1 MSFLIQLNK
10 KFKYRK
16 DTDQYGKRDAWFI
29 MKQPPYVGDCED
41 YSLTLLYNLK
51 DRSLLK
57 MLISLLIRESK
68 ILRCTVNGNG
78 HAVLRYRGKYI
89 DNNFKKWTT
98 KKDMEE
104 RGGYV
109 FSVWLYIPYQVVVK
123 LVMGFFQTRK
133 RKKI

>member
-10 KFKYRK
+10 KFKYRT
-16 DTDQYGKRDAWFI
+16 DADQYGNRDAWFI

-51 DRSLLK
+51 GRSHLK
-57 MLISLLIRESK
+57 MFLSLLIRESK
-68 ILRCTVNGNG
+68 ILRCTVKGNG

-89 DNNFKKWTT
+89 DNNFKEWTT
-98 KKDMEE
+98 KKDMKE

-109 FSVWLYIPYQVVVK
+109 FSPWLYIPYQVYVK
-123 LVMGFFQTRK
+123 IISGFIKTR
-133 RKKI
+133 

>member
-89 DNNFKKWTT
+89 DNNFKEWTT
-98 KKDMEE
+98 KKDMKE

-109 FSVWLYIPYQVVVK
+109 FSAWLYIPYQVVVK
-123 LVMGFFQTRK
+123 IIAGFIKTR
-133 RKKI
+133 

>member
-16 DTDQYGKRDAWFI
+16 DSDLYGKRDAWFI

-57 MLISLLIRESK
+57 MFLSLLIRESK

-89 DNNFKKWTT
+89 DNNFKEWTT
-98 KKDMEE
+98 KKDMQE
-104 RGGYV
+104 RGNYK
-109 FSVWLYIPYQVVVK
+109 FSLWLYIPYQVCIK
-123 LVMGFFQTRK
+123 IISGFIKTR
-133 RKKI
+133 